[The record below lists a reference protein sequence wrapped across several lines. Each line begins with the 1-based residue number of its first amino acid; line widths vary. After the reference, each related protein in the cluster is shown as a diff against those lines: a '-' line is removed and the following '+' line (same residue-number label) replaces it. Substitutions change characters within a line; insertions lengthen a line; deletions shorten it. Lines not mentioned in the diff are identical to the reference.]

1 MILSIILLTIG
12 LAILVFGADYLVKG
26 AASLSKRM
34 KIPSLVI
41 GLTVV
46 AFGTS
51 APELIVNIMS
61 AINGTADIALGN
73 IIGSNIT
80 NILLILGLA
89 TLFTSLSVQKST
101 AWKEVPFAFLGVL
114 VVLFMTQDVLFNGAT
129 ENILTRSEGF
139 VIIGFFAVFMY
150 YIFEIATKKNRQD
163 SPEEQEDIEMFGMN
177 KSILYTIGGLVGLF
191 LGGKLLVDNAVILAQ
206 MLGMSEFLIGLTI
219 VAIGTS
225 LPELA
230 TTIIA
235 ARRGQADLAVGNIVG
250 SNIFNI
256 FWILGLTAVIT
267 PVPVSGQALFDILAC
282 GFATLLLFV
291 FMFIGKKHELEKSQ
305 GIIFLLVYL
314 AYMIFIIMR
323 G

>member
-1 MILSIILLTIG
+1 MILAIILLIVG

-26 AASLSKRM
+26 AASLSRRM
-34 KIPSLVI
+34 KIPTIVV

-61 AINGTADIALGN
+61 ALNGTADIALGN

-89 TLFTSLSVQKST
+89 ALFVNLSVQKGT

-114 VVLFMTQDVLFNGAT
+114 VILFLSQDILFSGAT
-129 ENILTRSEGF
+129 ENVLTRSEGL
-139 VIIGFFAVFMY
+139 VILGFFAIFMY
-150 YIFEIATKKNRQD
+150 YIFEIATRKDRQD
-163 SPEEQEDIEMFGMN
+163 SFIEKNEIEMFSM
-177 KSILYTIGGLVGLF
+177 KLSIIYTLLGLVGLF
-191 LGGKLLVDNAVILAQ
+191 LGGKLLVDNAVLLAQ
-206 MLGMSEFLIGLTI
+206 MAGMSEFLIGLTI

-235 ARRGQADLAVGNIVG
+235 ARKGQADLAVGNIVG

-256 FWILGLTAVIT
+256 FWILGLTSIIT
-267 PVPVSGQALFDILAC
+267 PIPVSSQALFDLIAC
-282 GFATLLLFV
+282 GFATLLLFA
-291 FMFIGKKHELEKSQ
+291 FMFIGKKHQLEKSQ
-305 GIIFLLVYL
+305 GIIFILLYIVYM
-314 AYMIFIIMR
+314 AIIIMR